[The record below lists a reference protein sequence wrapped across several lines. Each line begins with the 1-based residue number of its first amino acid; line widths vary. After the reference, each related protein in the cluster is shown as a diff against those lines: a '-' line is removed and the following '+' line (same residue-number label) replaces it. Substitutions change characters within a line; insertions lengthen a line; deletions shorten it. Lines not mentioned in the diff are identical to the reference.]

1 MVVDRL
7 YLAAAWM
14 AAGVALSS
22 CGGGGGGGG
31 PTSGPPVVPSPTP
44 APLSAS
50 PSTLSFTGAQQ
61 TQNVAVSENA
71 YQGAFLVDASK
82 CNNLVTVSPSSV
94 SGPQATFSVTSVAAG
109 TCNVYIVDYSGQ
121 KAAVGVTVTTGSGSV
136 Q

>member
-7 YLAAAWM
+7 FFAAAWM

-22 CGGGGGGGG
+22 CGGGGGGGT
-31 PTSGPPVVPSPTP
+31 TSPPVVTPSPTP
-44 APLSAS
+44 AALSAS

-61 TQNVAVSENA
+61 TQNVAVSESA

-82 CNNLVTVSPSSV
+82 CANLVTVSPSSV

-109 TCNVYIVDYSGQ
+109 TCSVYVIDYSGQ
-121 KAAVGVTVTTGSGSV
+121 KAAVNVTVTTGSGSV